1 MSKKP
6 RVKLWIILPVL
17 LLAAIGLYLLPP
29 IQQRVNWRLAS
40 LQTQIFYW
48 LNPPDQVSLAQ
59 EEQIDVIVKATWS
72 AITRQQTEQ
81 AVLPTIT
88 PPVVVETQIITP
100 TPTIEPT
107 PAPTATPLPSKV
119 VLSGIQH
126 EYQSF
131 NNCGPVNLSMALGFW
146 GWQGNQNMTKQVLR
160 PNEDD
165 SNVMVEEMA
174 NYVTQQTGLQALV
187 RYGGS
192 QQLLKDLIAA
202 GFPVIIESGHQ
213 PPKDWWMGHYVVVS
227 GYDDSWST
235 FITQD
240 SLIMPDLPL
249 PYEEM
254 AKHGWRDFNYV
265 YLVIYPASEEEKII
279 SLLGADYDP
288 LENLNRSLQNTEA
301 EIPQLAERDLFFA
314 WFNHG
319 ALLQKMGDAQAAA
332 ASFDLAFAQYDTL
345 TEDQRPWRVLWYR
358 VEPYQAYYETGRYQ
372 SVIDLANATL
382 SMLSKRGLE
391 ETHFWRGLAYE
402 ALGQNEKAIFDY
414 EIALQL
420 RPTYAEAQQALLRVQ
435 GMP

>member
-1 MSKKP
+1 MTKKK
-6 RVKLWIILPVL
+6 RSL
-17 LLAAIGLYLLPP
+17 LLISLVGLILFGIGLYFVPP

-48 LNPPDQVSLAQ
+48 LNPPDQVSLSSEA
-59 EEQIDVIVKATWS
+59 QIDAIVKATL
-72 AITRQQTEQ
+72 AAMDREATQQ
-81 AVLPTIT
+81 ALLPTAT
-88 PPVVVETQIITP
+88 QPVVSITERIPPTP
-100 TPTIEPT
+100 TPEPSPTIP
-107 PAPTATPLPSKV
+107 PTPLPAKV
-119 VLSGIQH
+119 VLSGVTH

-131 NNCGPVNLSMALGFW
+131 NNCGPANLSMALGFW

-165 SNVMVEEMA
+165 SNVMIEEMA
-174 NYVTQQTGLQALV
+174 NYVTQQTGLRALV

-254 AKHGWRDFNYV
+254 AKHGWRDFNTV

-288 LENLNRSLQNTEA
+288 LENLNRSLQTTEA

-319 ALLQKMGDAQAAA
+319 ALLQKLGDSQAAA

-420 RPTYAEAQQALLRVQ
+420 RPTYTEAQQALLRVQ